1 MGRKKKV
8 QTVLTDL
15 LIEKAV
21 AEGKCIAHTG
31 ERVVF
36 VEGAVAPGDKADVRI
51 VKKKSA
57 YWIGQAIKI
66 EPLSPLR
73 QEPFCKHFGTC
84 GGCKWQHMRYEAQA
98 DLKEQQVK
106 DAFERI
112 AKVPVKKWEP
122 IVTAGQTTYYRNKL
136 DFAFSSRRWLTAEE
150 VASDEELDRHALGF
164 HVPKRYDRVV
174 DIEHCYLQP
183 EPSNSIRLAVKQF
196 ALEGGIPFYDT
207 VLHEGILRSLIIRT
221 ANTGEVMVIIVYS
234 GGEEGKTAASRVAA
248 FVQERFPQVVSI
260 YLMHNPK
267 QNDNYYDL
275 EAELYA
281 GKAYIT
287 EEMEH
292 LRFRIGPKSFFQTN
306 SAQAYRLYSIAREWA
321 ALTGNELVYDLYTGT
336 GSIANFVAQK
346 AKKVV
351 GIEYVK
357 EAIDDAWQ
365 NARDNGIEN
374 VYFEAGDMKDVLTAD
389 FIAEHG
395 APDVIITDPPR
406 AGMHPDVVQLIAR
419 VAPRRIVYV
428 SCNPATQARDIAML
442 APWYEVERVQPVDM
456 FPHTHHVESVALL
469 HRK

>member
-1 MGRKKKV
+1 MGHKKKV
-8 QTVLTDL
+8 QPILQGV

-21 AEGKCIAHTG
+21 AEGKCIAHHG

-36 VEGAVAPGDKADVRI
+36 VEGMVAPGDRADVRI

-57 YWIGQAIKI
+57 YWVGQAVNI
-66 EPLSPLR
+66 EPLSSLR

-84 GGCKWQHMRYEAQA
+84 GGCKWQHMRYEAQVA
-98 DLKEQQVK
+98 LKTQQVK

-112 AKVPVKKWEP
+112 AKVPVKHWEP
-122 IVTAGQTTYYRNKL
+122 IVTASQTTYYRNKL
-136 DFAFSSRRWLTAEE
+136 DFAFSTRRWLTAQE
-150 VASDEELDRHALGF
+150 VASEDALERHALGF

-183 EPSNSIRLAVKQF
+183 EPSNAIRLAVKAF
-196 ALEGGIPFYDT
+196 ALDAGIPFYDT
-207 VLHEGILRSLIIRT
+207 VLHEGVLRSLIIRT
-221 ANTGEVMVIIVYS
+221 ANTGEVMVIVVYA
-234 GGEEGKTAASRVAA
+234 GGEEGRAAASQVAA
-248 FVQERFPQVVSI
+248 FVKERFPQVVSI

-275 EAELYA
+275 EAELYD

-287 EEMEH
+287 EQMEH

-306 SAQAYRLYSIAREWA
+306 SAQAHRLYSIVRAWA
-321 ALTGNELVYDLYTGT
+321 ALSGDELVYDLYTGT

-351 GIEYVK
+351 AIEYVK
-357 EAIDDAWQ
+357 EAIEDAWQ
-365 NARDNGIEN
+365 NARDNGIDN
-374 VYFEAGDMKDVLTAD
+374 VYFEAGDMKDVLTDD
-389 FIAEHG
+389 FIKKHG
-395 APDVIITDPPR
+395 APDVMITDPPR
-406 AGMHPDVVQLIAR
+406 AGMHPDVVALIAR

-428 SCNPATQARDIAML
+428 SCNPATQARDIALL
-442 APWYEVERVQPVDM
+442 APYYEVERVQPVDM

>member
-8 QTVLTDL
+8 QTVLEGL

-21 AEGKCIAHTG
+21 AEGKCMAHHG

-36 VEGAVAPGDKADVRI
+36 VEGMVAPGDKADVRI
-51 VKKKSA
+51 IKKKSA
-57 YWIGQAIKI
+57 YWIGQAIHI
-66 EPLSPLR
+66 EPSSPLR
-73 QEPFCKHFGTC
+73 QAPFCKHFGTC
-84 GGCKWQHMRYEAQA
+84 GGCKWQHMRYEAQTE
-98 DLKEQQVK
+98 LKEQQVK

-112 AKVPVKKWEP
+112 AKVPVKQWEP
-122 IVTAGQTTYYRNKL
+122 ILAAEQTTYYRNKL
-136 DFAFSSRRWLTAEE
+136 DFAFSNRRWLTGEE
-150 VASDEELDRHALGF
+150 VASGDDLDRHALGF

-183 EPSNSIRLAVKQF
+183 EPSNAIRLAVKAF
-196 ALEGGIPFYDT
+196 ALEAGIPFYDT

-221 ANTGEVMVIIVYS
+221 ANTGEVMVVIVYA
-234 GGEEGKTAASRVAA
+234 GGTEGKTAASRVAA
-248 FVQERFPQVVSI
+248 FIQERFPAVTSL

-287 EEMEH
+287 EQMED

-306 SAQAYRLYSIAREWA
+306 SAQAYRLYSIARHWA

-336 GSIANFVAQK
+336 GSIANFVARK

-365 NARDNGIEN
+365 NARDNGIDN
-374 VYFEAGDMKDVLTAD
+374 VYFEAGDMKDVLTDD
-389 FIAEHG
+389 FIERHG
-395 APDVIITDPPR
+395 RPEVIITDPPR

-428 SCNPATQARDIAML
+428 SCNPATQARDIALL
-442 APWYEVERVQPVDM
+442 APFYEVERVQPVDM

>member
-8 QTVLTDL
+8 QTVLEGL

-21 AEGKCIAHTG
+21 AEGKCMAHHG

-36 VEGAVAPGDKADVRI
+36 VEGMVAPGDKADVRI
-51 VKKKSA
+51 IKKKSA
-57 YWIGQAIKI
+57 YWIGQAIHI
-66 EPLSPLR
+66 EPSSPLR
-73 QEPFCKHFGTC
+73 QAPFCKHFGTC
-84 GGCKWQHMRYEAQA
+84 GGCKWQHMRYEAQTE
-98 DLKEQQVK
+98 LKEQQVK

-112 AKVPVKKWEP
+112 AKVPVKQWEP
-122 IVTAGQTTYYRNKL
+122 ILAAEQTTYYRNKL
-136 DFAFSSRRWLTAEE
+136 DFAFSNRRWLTGEE
-150 VASDEELDRHALGF
+150 VASGDDLDRHALGF

-183 EPSNSIRLAVKQF
+183 EPSNAIRLAVKAF
-196 ALEGGIPFYDT
+196 ALEAGIPFYDT

-221 ANTGEVMVIIVYS
+221 ANTGEVMVVIVYA
-234 GGEEGKTAASRVAA
+234 GGAEGKTAASRVAA
-248 FVQERFPQVVSI
+248 FIQERFPAVTSL

-287 EEMEH
+287 EQMED

-306 SAQAYRLYSIAREWA
+306 SAQAYRLYSIARHWA

-336 GSIANFVAQK
+336 GSIANFVARR

-365 NARDNGIEN
+365 NARDNGIDN
-374 VYFEAGDMKDVLTAD
+374 VYFEAGDMKDVLTDD
-389 FIAEHG
+389 FIERHG
-395 APDVIITDPPR
+395 RPEVIITDPPR

-428 SCNPATQARDIAML
+428 SCNPATQARDIALL
-442 APWYEVERVQPVDM
+442 APFYEVERVQPVDM